1 MAIKVKDILGRVKL
15 ISLNQGGAYFNTQ
28 GQDSSVILRVK
39 EDHDGAG
46 ASGSSVS
53 AINLAVFELRL
64 RDGGTADLLL
74 FRYYLCSVEKAS
86 CIARF

>member
-1 MAIKVKDILGRVKL
+1 MRSLLAEFLSVYLIMAIKVKDILERVKL

-53 AINLAVFELRL
+53 AINLVRL
-64 RDGGTADLLL
+64 
-74 FRYYLCSVEKAS
+74 
-86 CIARF
+86 